1 MAWIVTF
8 FTVMVL
14 IALFVAWKMFLI
26 VEQSQTVIKERL
38 GKFQG
43 VLQPGFHFMI
53 PFVDSAAYRNDMR
66 EQLLD
71 VPPQSCITRDNIQ
84 VEVDGFV
91 YLKVVDPV
99 KAAYGIGDYRQAA
112 INLAQTTM
120 RSEVGKLDLDDTF
133 SERDRINENI
143 VDEIDKASES
153 WGVKVTRY
161 EIMNITPSSR
171 VVDTMEKQMEA
182 ERMKRA
188 EITLSTGRKEAQIAS
203 SEGKRQEAINL
214 SEGEKFSR
222 IAEADGRA
230 YQIRVRADASADAID
245 MVASAVRE
253 PGGDIAT
260 RMKLVEQ
267 FIEEMGVVLR
277 KADVTVMPLET
288 AQLEAAFNGLG
299 QLSGVVR
306 QQPQGV
312 KS

>member
-1 MAWIVTF
+1 MQFLTV
-8 FTVMVL
+8 FTILVL
-14 IALFVAWKMFLI
+14 ILLFIAWKMFLV

-43 VLQPGFHFMI
+43 ILEPGFHFML
-53 PFVDSAAYRNDMR
+53 PFIDNAAYRNDMR

-91 YLKVVDPV
+91 YLKVVDPG

-143 VDEIDKASES
+143 VDEIDKASEP

-161 EIMNITPSSR
+161 EIMNITPSNR

-188 EITLSTGRKEAQIAS
+188 DITMSTGRKEAQIAF

-214 SEGEKFSR
+214 SEGEKESR
-222 IAEADGRA
+222 IAEAEGRA
-230 YQIRVRADASADAID
+230 YQIRVVADATADAVDI
-245 MVASAVRE
+245 VADAVRS
-253 PGGDIAT
+253 PGGEVALKM
-260 RMKLVEQ
+260 RLVEQ
-267 FIEEMGVVLR
+267 FVEEMGVVLR
-277 KADVTVMPLET
+277 KADVSVLPLET
-288 AQLEAAFNGLG
+288 AQLEAAFKGLG
-299 QLSGVVR
+299 QITSATTVGNK
-306 QQPQGV
+306 GGN
-312 KS
+312 